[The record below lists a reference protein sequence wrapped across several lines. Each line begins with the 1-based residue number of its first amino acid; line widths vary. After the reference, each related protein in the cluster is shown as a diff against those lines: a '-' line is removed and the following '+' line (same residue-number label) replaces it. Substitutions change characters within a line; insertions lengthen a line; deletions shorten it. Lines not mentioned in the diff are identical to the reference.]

1 MEPGSQVLLRTA
13 GSLATESIIPSR
25 WCSHGVMDI
34 THDSLRQS
42 RNSLVT
48 RGPLLH
54 KMTSLSVAVYLGL
67 SPPSPTDTRLV
78 SYYRLLFQPE
88 GRELSGAGGRPWKG
102 TEELGAGAGAA
113 AAGEGKQSGGT
124 QAPGGSL
131 GPAAP
136 AAQSRRGARA
146 TARPWQSPGP
156 RTA

>member
-54 KMTSLSVAVYLGL
+54 KMTSLSVAMYLGL

-102 TEELGAGAGAA
+102 TEELGAGAA